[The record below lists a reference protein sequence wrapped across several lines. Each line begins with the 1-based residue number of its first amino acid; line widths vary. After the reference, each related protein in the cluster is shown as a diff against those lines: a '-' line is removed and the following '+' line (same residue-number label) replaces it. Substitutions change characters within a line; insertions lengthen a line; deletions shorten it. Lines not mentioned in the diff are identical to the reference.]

1 MKNKKNF
8 FLWLFLFL
16 ILTTFYYDLNK
27 TSLVKIFKIKN
38 IKFTGI
44 ENADSDLIN
53 FKVEKLKGQNIFF
66 LNQDKLASSMIDIDF
81 VNSVEIKKI
90 YPNNIKIKINEEKV
104 IAIIV
109 KDNDKSILTLN
120 GKVINKYDT
129 KFSSLPLI
137 YGKNTKENF
146 PIFYKFLLET
156 NFNIDKIEYF
166 KYFETG
172 RWDILLKNGKL
183 IKLPSGDEK
192 IKNSIKKF
200 ILISNKKNFKQ
211 FKIFDFRLENQ
222 LIIK

>member
-1 MKNKKNF
+1 MRNKNF

-38 IKFTGI
+38 IELTGI
-44 ENADSDLIN
+44 ENADPDLIN
-53 FKVEKLKGQNIFF
+53 LKVEKLKGQNIFF
-66 LNQDKLASSMIDIDF
+66 MDQAKLASSMVNIDF

-90 YPNNIKIKINEEKV
+90 YPSNVKIKINEEKV

-109 KDNDKSILTLN
+109 KDNDKHILTAK
-120 GKVINKYDT
+120 GKIIYKYDT

-137 YGKNTKENF
+137 YGKNVKEIF
-146 PIFYKFLLET
+146 PKFYKFLLKT
-156 NFNIDKIEYF
+156 NFNIDKIEYY

-183 IKLPSGDEK
+183 IKLPSEDEK

-200 ILISNKKNFKQ
+200 TLINNKKNFKQ

-222 LIIK
+222 LIVK